1 MALKDLLTD
10 LSNFKYTN
18 YENAGAN
25 NSQTA
30 GRHGGT
36 EPLGQPPHSEEH
48 SLYDDGVGGLGNP
61 QSFTVRGY
69 TVSDIISGRHGG
81 MVGPTPAQPPHPDD
95 HSEFD
100 NGVGFGVAPS
110 DNPQSFDVR
119 GYTITGNKR
128 FYIGWQGDIMN
139 HPLSDYGIGAF
150 DTISGVFDHTQT
162 RDKLRNVYSNYPEL
176 TFGADIDG
184 GINGLNGSIHIG
196 NQDLPEVVGGGVT
209 YYGNL
214 NSITPRGSIY
224 RAGDGTYRVP
234 QSGHTTNPP
243 GVTTQYPSNIPT
255 FDGTQITHNIPQ
267 ITLSGP
273 FTDTYQSTLTD
284 GTNGTWENPNVPNA
298 HGSDFMTTP
307 IGESALPTNSVTHI
321 VDMITL
327 SGPTIQAYHTT
338 LNTSPISSGAHGSD
352 FQTTPI
358 EAYSSIFATQDGLLM
373 NSIYDSGFKR
383 GDMYMNHSPETS
395 IPIFKD
401 FTQSD
406 KSLKPSSQWDP
417 QKYGSNFVDTQYTFF
432 GGEEKEFRFDD
443 RIPYNIPARDNNVI
457 GFDQPFILKDIG
469 DRWGPGKLGAIDEGL
484 FRGGFVTSAARTVA
498 DVFRLGKFILTPTGI
513 MFGLKQAGLQLLN
526 PRAETRIWN
535 PLSLGSV
542 APMVHVDRHLGGGTY
557 EDAIDK
563 NGWDSDGF
571 GSILDGY
578 ADAVI
583 SPVPSV
589 GLIFTTGRRSTLAH
603 TLAMVPSMGG
613 KMALP
618 GIPELK
624 WSDFPV
630 GNIDSLSKNIVGENK
645 YRAKD
650 GLGNKEYTI
659 SDGTPII
666 PARNPEA
673 GFKSGILGGRFAG
686 SPFTTMFINEDGLFP
701 SEALTDAVLKTD
713 IFDGNTFSSDSRY
726 DEGWTF
732 DGGISGGGLA
742 ISGKNIN
749 KVRTFGRNEVIS
761 RTIHHEENIESVLGG
776 WEPPIYSPYEVIEY
790 GETVRSPIAR
800 QRVFY
805 NNGDTSIPAGQY
817 AIYDTYADGEI
828 GNRGGISR
836 GPKVIRPESM
846 IGNIYTIGDQY
857 YKHGVKYPINW
868 FKDLTIGKS
877 DGKVSEGFFEQG
889 TTLRNVFIGSDKRI
903 YADTLNG
910 EVPLGGSREI
920 RGHTNLSKIYIE
932 SVFAG
937 DKWSTGKK
945 YWDKDRLIQ
954 DGDELLISRGTDMR
968 TTHLE
973 TPAAKVEQIYQIAG
987 DPVVAGGTK
996 FYTLESDP
1004 NKGGLSRG
1012 DRVFE
1017 EGVFA
1022 GDLYEKGSEYF
1033 PKHHSLIEGSKE
1045 LDISKGKTVRLATT
1059 SKAGTFPY
1067 AQQKQVYKNVNDT
1080 ITIGTDK
1087 KYQLGTFGNTPV
1099 DYKTRGDRVF
1109 KEGVFA
1115 GDFYSKET
1123 PYASGDTIA
1132 SIQSSTRDDISGYI
1146 QIGNFLNAPV
1156 VDAAKK
1162 RSTYTY
1168 VFEGGS
1174 PIIPPKQVKDVGTAV
1189 KVATLS
1195 QPSGESVRTL
1205 YTNHYKEG
1213 TLYLSGHG
1221 TSILPITP
1229 IKAPAGVS
1237 ISKKV
1242 GDYTYSK
1249 LTTLYEE
1256 DINPKPTSLKDN
1268 TFPNFSGDLYDK
1280 DSKYRSQISSFG
1292 IVQSPPTLTRL
1303 RTHANTGDPTVTIK
1317 TSHPE
1322 SDPNVPRLSAEG
1334 KYKNGLEDIKL
1345 QDFPLINL
1353 TGDGN
1358 LGGERQSLGF
1368 VNKTLTGLQGNLF
1381 GIPNTTR
1388 HGFGVLDNK
1397 KYTEI
1402 IESPDG
1408 FGGKGTLQG
1417 TTDTAKDGKLPHVSK
1432 TLAYEHKFAPAGVK
1446 DVLGTDKK
1454 PDFKTIK
1461 TPKNLGTS
1469 FSENILD
1476 KYKTLAYGDIP
1487 TNTDESEKY
1496 GKKTGKA
1503 ADNDKGGQYPGQA
1516 KDIST
1521 TGLVYKIDSEGKL
1534 GLVKKD
1540 EKNYMYGTKTGIGE
1554 PDSVN
1559 MTKYGE
1565 DGGDKVHGGPNFYPD
1580 DYIKFKFFDIVNK
1593 KNIIFRAFLSGISET
1608 FSPEWS
1614 SEKYI
1619 GRPDSVH
1626 VYQGVERS
1634 MSFEFMIVP
1643 SSKQELPIL
1652 WEKLNYLVGF
1662 TYPTWKPQGSSGK
1675 RMEAP
1680 FMNLTLGDMYNAV
1693 PGYLSSLSIS
1703 VDDNSPWE
1711 IDEGFQLPHA
1721 INVSCEFTHIGQHA
1735 LASQGTHYDFGGKDK
1750 TWLKPY
1756 NSKDGTLGERPAGWA
1771 AKTELF
1777 GV

>member
-1 MALKDLLTD
+1 M
-10 LSNFKYTN
+10 
-18 YENAGAN
+18 
-25 NSQTA
+25 
-30 GRHGGT
+30 
-36 EPLGQPPHSEEH
+36 
-48 SLYDDGVGGLGNP
+48 
-61 QSFTVRGY
+61 
-69 TVSDIISGRHGG
+69 
-81 MVGPTPAQPPHPDD
+81 
-95 HSEFD
+95 
-100 NGVGFGVAPS
+100 
-110 DNPQSFDVR
+110 
-119 GYTITGNKR
+119 
-128 FYIGWQGDIMN
+128 
-139 HPLSDYGIGAF
+139 
-150 DTISGVFDHTQT
+150 
-162 RDKLRNVYSNYPEL
+162 
-176 TFGADIDG
+176 
-184 GINGLNGSIHIG
+184 
-196 NQDLPEVVGGGVT
+196 
-209 YYGNL
+209 
-214 NSITPRGSIY
+214 
-224 RAGDGTYRVP
+224 
-234 QSGHTTNPP
+234 
-243 GVTTQYPSNIPT
+243 
-255 FDGTQITHNIPQ
+255 
-267 ITLSGP
+267 
-273 FTDTYQSTLTD
+273 
-284 GTNGTWENPNVPNA
+284 
-298 HGSDFMTTP
+298 
-307 IGESALPTNSVTHI
+307 
-321 VDMITL
+321 
-327 SGPTIQAYHTT
+327 
-338 LNTSPISSGAHGSD
+338 
-352 FQTTPI
+352 
-358 EAYSSIFATQDGLLM
+358 
-373 NSIYDSGFKR
+373 
-383 GDMYMNHSPETS
+383 
-395 IPIFKD
+395 
-401 FTQSD
+401 
-406 KSLKPSSQWDP
+406 
-417 QKYGSNFVDTQYTFF
+417 
-432 GGEEKEFRFDD
+432 
-443 RIPYNIPARDNNVI
+443 
-457 GFDQPFILKDIG
+457 
-469 DRWGPGKLGAIDEGL
+469 
-484 FRGGFVTSAARTVA
+484 
-498 DVFRLGKFILTPTGI
+498 
-513 MFGLKQAGLQLLN
+513 
-526 PRAETRIWN
+526 
-535 PLSLGSV
+535 
-542 APMVHVDRHLGGGTY
+542 
-557 EDAIDK
+557 
-563 NGWDSDGF
+563 
-571 GSILDGY
+571 
-578 ADAVI
+578 
-583 SPVPSV
+583 
-589 GLIFTTGRRSTLAH
+589 
-603 TLAMVPSMGG
+603 
-613 KMALP
+613 
-618 GIPELK
+618 
-624 WSDFPV
+624 
-630 GNIDSLSKNIVGENK
+630 
-645 YRAKD
+645 
-650 GLGNKEYTI
+650 
-659 SDGTPII
+659 
-666 PARNPEA
+666 
-673 GFKSGILGGRFAG
+673 
-686 SPFTTMFINEDGLFP
+686 
-701 SEALTDAVLKTD
+701 
-713 IFDGNTFSSDSRY
+713 
-726 DEGWTF
+726 
-732 DGGISGGGLA
+732 
-742 ISGKNIN
+742 
-749 KVRTFGRNEVIS
+749 
-761 RTIHHEENIESVLGG
+761 
-776 WEPPIYSPYEVIEY
+776 
-790 GETVRSPIAR
+790 
-800 QRVFY
+800 
-805 NNGDTSIPAGQY
+805 
-817 AIYDTYADGEI
+817 
-828 GNRGGISR
+828 
-836 GPKVIRPESM
+836 
-846 IGNIYTIGDQY
+846 
-857 YKHGVKYPINW
+857 
-868 FKDLTIGKS
+868 
-877 DGKVSEGFFEQG
+877 
-889 TTLRNVFIGSDKRI
+889 
-903 YADTLNG
+903 
-910 EVPLGGSREI
+910 
-920 RGHTNLSKIYIE
+920 
-932 SVFAG
+932 
-937 DKWSTGKK
+937 
-945 YWDKDRLIQ
+945 
-954 DGDELLISRGTDMR
+954 
-968 TTHLE
+968 
-973 TPAAKVEQIYQIAG
+973 
-987 DPVVAGGTK
+987 
-996 FYTLESDP
+996 
-1004 NKGGLSRG
+1004 
-1012 DRVFE
+1012 
-1017 EGVFA
+1017 
-1022 GDLYEKGSEYF
+1022 
-1033 PKHHSLIEGSKE
+1033 
-1045 LDISKGKTVRLATT
+1045 DISKGKTVRLATT

-1345 QDFPLINL
+1345 QDFPLINF

-1662 TYPTWKPQGSSGK
+1662 TYPSWKPMGSSGN

-1693 PGYLSSLSIS
+1693 PGYLSSLSIT

-1735 LASQGTHYDFGGKDK
+1735 LASEGTHYDFDGKEN

-1756 NSKDGTLGERPAGWA
+1756 NAKDGTLGARKQLTDLLGA
-1771 AKTELF
+1771 
-1777 GV
+1777 

>member
-10 LSNFKYTN
+10 LSNFKYTDYDN
-18 YENAGAN
+18 VGAN
-25 NSQTA
+25 NSQTE
-30 GRHGGT
+30 GRHGGYKGK
-36 EPLGQPPHSEEH
+36 GQPPHSEAH
-48 SLYDDGVGGLGNP
+48 SLYDDGVGGIGNP

-81 MVGPTPAQPPHPDD
+81 TVGPTPAQPPHPDD

-119 GYTITGNKR
+119 GYTVTGNKR

-139 HPLSDYGIGAF
+139 HPLSDYGTGPF

-196 NQDLPEVVGGGVT
+196 NQDPDPTIGGGVT
-209 YYGNL
+209 YYGSL
-214 NSITPRGSIY
+214 VSITPRGSIY

-284 GTNGTWENPNVPNA
+284 GTNGTWENPNVPNV

-307 IGESALPTNSVTHI
+307 IGDSVLPTNSVTHN
-321 VDMITL
+321 VSMITL
-327 SGPTIQAYHTT
+327 SGPTTQAYHTT

-373 NSIYDSGFKR
+373 NSIYDSGFNR
-383 GDMYMNHSPETS
+383 GDMYMNHSPEPST
-395 IPIFKD
+395 PIFKD

-406 KSLKPSSQWDP
+406 KSLKPSSEWDP

-457 GFDQPFILKDIG
+457 GFDQPFILKDID

-484 FRGGFVTSAARTVA
+484 FRGGVVTSVARTVA
-498 DVFRLGKFILTPTGI
+498 DVLRIGKFILTPTGI

-526 PRAETRIWN
+526 PRTETRIWN
-535 PLSLGSV
+535 PLSLGSL
-542 APMVHVDRHLGGGTY
+542 APIVHVDRHLGGGTY

-563 NGWDSDGF
+563 DGWDSDGL

-673 GFKSGILGGRFAG
+673 GFSGVFASRYAG
-686 SPFTTMFINEDGLFP
+686 SQLTQMFITEDGLFP

-713 IFDGNTFSSDSRY
+713 IF
-726 DEGWTF
+726 
-732 DGGISGGGLA
+732 A
-742 ISGKNIN
+742 
-749 KVRTFGRNEVIS
+749 
-761 RTIHHEENIESVLGG
+761 
-776 WEPPIYSPYEVIEY
+776 
-790 GETVRSPIAR
+790 
-800 QRVFY
+800 
-805 NNGDTSIPAGQY
+805 
-817 AIYDTYADGEI
+817 
-828 GNRGGISR
+828 
-836 GPKVIRPESM
+836 
-846 IGNIYTIGDQY
+846 GNIYQ
-857 YKHGVKYPINW
+857 P
-868 FKDLTIGKS
+868 
-877 DGKVSEGFFEQG
+877 G
-889 TTLRNVFIGSDKRI
+889 TG
-903 YADTLNG
+903 
-910 EVPLGGSREI
+910 I
-920 RGHTNLSKIYIE
+920 RGTYTKNFVFHGTGEDGFKNLGLVESIFDDDIIRKTSQTDTVPGVAQLISFYNTAQGPTIE
-932 SVFAG
+932 SG
-937 DKWSTGKK
+937 NG
-945 YWDKDRLIQ
+945 L
-954 DGDELLISRGTDMR
+954 
-968 TTHLE
+968 
-973 TPAAKVEQIYQIAG
+973 IAG
-987 DPVVAGGTK
+987 VGRSVNYSFHDYVYKT
-996 FYTLESDP
+996 D
-1004 NKGGLSRG
+1004 
-1012 DRVFE
+1012 
-1017 EGVFA
+1017 VFA
-1022 GDLYEKGSEYF
+1022 GDLYNKENPYSKGLVFHGTDEKGFKNFGLVESIFDEDVIRKTSQNETSPGVKKNTLFYNVGMG
-1033 PKHHSLIEGSKE
+1033 PTIQSGDGHIEGLGST
-1045 LDISKGKTVRLATT
+1045 L
-1059 SKAGTFPY
+1059 
-1067 AQQKQVYKNVNDT
+1067 
-1080 ITIGTDK
+1080 
-1087 KYQLGTFGNTPV
+1087 KYPGG
-1099 DYKTRGDRVF
+1099 DYIYKTGIF
-1109 KEGVFA
+1109 N
-1115 GDFYSKET
+1115 GDFYSKDNAYATT
-1123 PYASGDTIA
+1123 PKIYIGDKSILAATATGTAIEDGVIQLASSRINDPGFQSVSFTRRHTFTHKFENEGPLVSLGSTLKGVSPYNESLTYGQYNPGNESGKGGEYERNPERFQLSTDDTDIKQIGDFSTAGVMDPKYFPIDGGL
-1132 SIQSSTRDDISGYI
+1132 SNIQSLG
-1146 QIGNFLNAPV
+1146 FLNSI
-1156 VDAAKK
+1156 
-1162 RSTYTY
+1162 R
-1168 VFEGGS
+1168 
-1174 PIIPPKQVKDVGTAV
+1174 
-1189 KVATLS
+1189 
-1195 QPSGESVRTL
+1195 
-1205 YTNHYKEG
+1205 YTNLLG
-1213 TLYLSGHG
+1213 LDGNVLS
-1221 TSILPITP
+1221 L
-1229 IKAPAGVS
+1229 
-1237 ISKKV
+1237 
-1242 GDYTYSK
+1242 
-1249 LTTLYEE
+1249 
-1256 DINPKPTSLKDN
+1256 N
-1268 TFPNFSGDLYDK
+1268 LYDK
-1280 DSKYRSQISSFG
+1280 GNNYRSQISSFG
-1292 IVQSPPTLTRL
+1292 TVSSPPTLTRL
-1303 RTHANTGDPTVTIK
+1303 RTDADGDPTVTIK

-1322 SDPNVPRLSAEG
+1322 SDPNVVRLSAEG

-1368 VNKTLTGLQGNLF
+1368 VNREITGLQGNLF

-1388 HGFGVLDNK
+1388 HAFGVLGHK

-1408 FGGKGTLQG
+1408 IGGKGTLQV
-1417 TTDTAKDGKLPHVSK
+1417 TKDGIPYVSK
-1432 TLAYEHKFAPAGVK
+1432 EISYEHKFAPAGVK
-1446 DVLGTDKK
+1446 DVLGTDEN

-1461 TPKNLGTS
+1461 APKNLGTS
-1469 FSENILD
+1469 FSTKTLGFPTQTGNILD

-1487 TNTDESEKY
+1487 ISNDDTTEEKY
-1496 GKKTGKA
+1496 GKHFLNKTKST
-1503 ADNDKGGQYPGQA
+1503 KGGQYPGQD
-1516 KDIST
+1516 KDLPDGAGS
-1521 TGLVYKIDSEGKL
+1521 VYKIATDDKI
-1534 GLVKKD
+1534 GLHKD
-1540 EKNYMYGTKTGIGE
+1540 NDVWKYKYGSGTGIGE
-1554 PDSVN
+1554 PDFVN
-1559 MTKYGE
+1559 MTQYG
-1565 DGGDKVHGGPNFYPD
+1565 DDNTDNP
-1580 DYIKFKFFDIVNK
+1580 DYIKFKFYDIVNK
-1593 KNIIFRAFLSGISET
+1593 KHIIFRAFLSGISET

-1634 MSFEFMIVP
+1634 MSFEFMIAP

-1662 TYPTWKPQGSSGK
+1662 TYPSWKPMGSSGN

-1680 FMNLTLGDMYNAV
+1680 FMHLTLGDMYNEV
-1693 PGYLSSLSIS
+1693 PGYLSSLSIT

-1711 IDEGFQLPHA
+1711 TRPGIQLPHA

-1735 LASQGTHYDFGGKDK
+1735 LASQGTHYDFGGKDM

-1756 NSKDGTLGERPAGWA
+1756 DVKNGIKGKDRPAAWDGTS
-1771 AKTELF
+1771 LF
-1777 GV
+1777 SPIPLVPGQ

>member
-25 NSQTA
+25 NSQTEGRHGGYKGKGQPPHSEEHSKFDDKSGINLSQIS

-36 EPLGQPPHSEEH
+36 EPLGQPPHSEAH

-81 MVGPTPAQPPHPDD
+81 TVGPTPAQPPHQEE
-95 HSEFD
+95 HSKFD

-119 GYTITGNKR
+119 GYTVTGNKR

-139 HPLSDYGIGAF
+139 HPLSDYGIGPF
-150 DTISGVFDHTQT
+150 DTISEVFDHTQT

-196 NQDLPEVVGGGVT
+196 NQDPDPTIGGGVT
-209 YYGNL
+209 YYGSL
-214 NSITPRGSIY
+214 VSITPRGSIY

-327 SGPTIQAYHTT
+327 SGPTSQNYHRT
-338 LNTSPISSGAHGSD
+338 LNRTPIAAGAHGSD

-358 EAYSSIFATQDGLLM
+358 QAYSSIFATQDGLLM

-383 GDMYMNHSPETS
+383 GDMYMNHSPITS
-395 IPIFKD
+395 TPIFKD

-406 KSLKPSSQWDP
+406 KSLKPSSEWDP

-484 FRGGFVTSAARTVA
+484 FRGGVVTSAARTVA

-526 PRAETRIWN
+526 PRTETRIWN
-535 PLSLGSV
+535 PLSLGSL

-563 NGWDSDGF
+563 DGWESDGF

-650 GLGNKEYTI
+650 GLGNKEYTTT
-659 SDGTPII
+659 DGTSII

-673 GFKSGILGGRFAG
+673 GFSGVFASRYAG
-686 SPFTTMFINEDGLFP
+686 SQLTQMFLTEDGLFP

-713 IFDGNTFSSDSRY
+713 IF
-726 DEGWTF
+726 
-732 DGGISGGGLA
+732 A
-742 ISGKNIN
+742 
-749 KVRTFGRNEVIS
+749 
-761 RTIHHEENIESVLGG
+761 
-776 WEPPIYSPYEVIEY
+776 
-790 GETVRSPIAR
+790 
-800 QRVFY
+800 
-805 NNGDTSIPAGQY
+805 
-817 AIYDTYADGEI
+817 
-828 GNRGGISR
+828 
-836 GPKVIRPESM
+836 
-846 IGNIYTIGDQY
+846 GNIYQPGTGTRGTY
-857 YKHGVKYPINW
+857 TKNFVFHGTGEDG
-868 FKDLTIGKS
+868 FKNLGLVESIFDDDIIRKTSQTDTVPGVAQLISFYNTA
-877 DGKVSEGFFEQG
+877 QG
-889 TTLRNVFIGSDKRI
+889 PT
-903 YADTLNG
+903 
-910 EVPLGGSREI
+910 
-920 RGHTNLSKIYIE
+920 IE
-932 SVFAG
+932 SG
-937 DKWSTGKK
+937 NG
-945 YWDKDRLIQ
+945 L
-954 DGDELLISRGTDMR
+954 
-968 TTHLE
+968 
-973 TPAAKVEQIYQIAG
+973 IAG
-987 DPVVAGGTK
+987 VGRSVNYSFHDYVYKT
-996 FYTLESDP
+996 D
-1004 NKGGLSRG
+1004 
-1012 DRVFE
+1012 
-1017 EGVFA
+1017 VFA
-1022 GDLYEKGSEYF
+1022 GDLYNKENPYSKGLVFHGTDEKGFKNFGLVESIFDTDIIRKTSQNETSPGVKKNTLFYNVGMGPTIQSGDGHIEGLGSTLKYPGGDYIYKTGIFQGDLYKKDSEYF
-1033 PKHHSLIEGSKE
+1033 PEHSSNVPVDKPLYLGH
-1045 LDISKGKTVRLATT
+1045 
-1059 SKAGTFPY
+1059 AGTGGVNVHTTQIY
-1067 AQQKQVYKNVNDT
+1067 GKND
-1080 ITIGTDK
+1080 
-1087 KYQLGTFGNTPV
+1087 
-1099 DYKTRGDRVF
+1099 
-1109 KEGVFA
+1109 
-1115 GDFYSKET
+1115 
-1123 PYASGDTIA
+1123 
-1132 SIQSSTRDDISGYI
+1132 
-1146 QIGNFLNAPV
+1146 
-1156 VDAAKK
+1156 
-1162 RSTYTY
+1162 
-1168 VFEGGS
+1168 
-1174 PIIPPKQVKDVGTAV
+1174 IPPGTAKERTTDFDHESDGKES
-1189 KVATLS
+1189 KVFTIS
-1195 QPSGESVRTL
+1195 THSGK
-1205 YTNHYKEG
+1205 NFYKKG

-1221 TSILPITP
+1221 TLTPTGKLADDQAGFSIGKRVGDSTFTTKVTAYSETNKEPI
-1229 IKAPAGVS
+1229 S
-1237 ISKKV
+1237 ISD
-1242 GDYTYSK
+1242 G
-1249 LTTLYEE
+1249 
-1256 DINPKPTSLKDN
+1256 

-1280 DSKYRSQISSFG
+1280 DNKYRSQISSFG
-1292 IVQSPPTLTRL
+1292 IVSSPPTLTRL
-1303 RTHANTGDPTVTIK
+1303 RTHADTGDPTVTIK

-1368 VNKTLTGLQGNLF
+1368 VNREITGLQGNLF

-1408 FGGKGTLQG
+1408 FGGKGTLQ
-1417 TTDTAKDGKLPHVSK
+1417 DNKDSEEYGKGLPFVSK
-1432 TLAYEHKFAPAGVK
+1432 TLAYEHKFAPDGVK
-1446 DVLGTDKK
+1446 DILEPNVN

-1487 TNTDESEKY
+1487 TSDKQEEMYSRKSQLSE
-1496 GKKTGKA
+1496 
-1503 ADNDKGGQYPGQA
+1503 KGGQYPGQD
-1516 KDIST
+1516 KDLPDSP
-1521 TGLVYKIDSEGKL
+1521 GVYKIYDDNFIGLHKDNTEGK
-1534 GLVKKD
+1534 
-1540 EKNYMYGTKTGIGE
+1540 YRYGTGTGIGK
-1554 PDSVN
+1554 PDFVN

-1634 MSFEFMIVP
+1634 MSFEFMIAP

-1662 TYPTWKPQGSSGK
+1662 TYPSWKPMGSSGN

-1693 PGYLSSLSIS
+1693 PGYLSSLSIT

-1711 IDEGFQLPHA
+1711 TRPGIQLPHA

-1750 TWLKPY
+1750 TWLKKYDVETGKIADERP
-1756 NSKDGTLGERPAGWA
+1756 NAWDGTS
-1771 AKTELF
+1771 LF
-1777 GV
+1777 L